1 MKIEC
6 NEKEAEMLDNLCEM
20 LNKAGLCPCPESVC
34 KNCVAL
40 VNMERDVVIIRES
53 NDHLEEKRDG
63 RNVQILFTVE

>member
-6 NEKEAEMLDNLCEM
+6 NEKEAEMLDNLCEI
-20 LNKAGLCPCPESVC
+20 LNKAGLCSCPESVC

-53 NDHLEEKRDG
+53 ND
-63 RNVQILFTVE
+63 